1 MANFYDD
8 SPELA
13 SAYNLPEVYNSPDS
27 PTLNSTQNHRTL
39 ERHTSQA
46 QNQGQHQHQHQ
57 HQQPQQAWS
66 PLHSNHSPLRPLPLS
81 LPPPPPPP
89 PKQPIVSIQ
98 QDELPYGSTRQRQT
112 LDSSAPSA
120 LHHYSEN
127 PGSSGPPYPPGPRG
141 NRRHGALLR
150 GGSRLVLVL
159 SILCAIL
166 GAAVVGLAAGTGV
179 VAGRYAD
186 TSARLESLSS
196 SYSLLESHARTAA
209 PTATGG
215 AQPVATSLSSM
226 TNGCSDKDEKTT
238 GTRFVSKFHERPSF
252 TMFCNSDTQ
261 NGPLTAVFAGTF
273 DTCMEACGSWNN
285 YNDFNNFTSPNC
297 NGVTFVPGWLN
308 LTRATADRASG
319 SCFLKAGLNRTT
331 LVQPTLEMEV
341 HSALLEDKV
350 GSDPNSKRN
359 APLLVSSF

>member
-13 SAYNLPEVYNSPDS
+13 RAYNLPEVYNPPES
-27 PTLNSTQNHRTL
+27 PTLNSTQSHRTP
-39 ERHTSQA
+39 ERHISQA
-46 QNQGQHQHQHQ
+46 QYQTH
-57 HQQPQQAWS
+57 HQQPQPQQEWS
-66 PLHSNHSPLRPLPLS
+66 PLHSNPHPLRPLPLS
-81 LPPPPPPP
+81 IPPPPPPP

-98 QDELPYGSTRQRQT
+98 QDELTYGSARQRQT

-127 PGSSGPPYPPGPRG
+127 PRSSGPPYPPGPRG
-141 NRRHGALLR
+141 NRRHGVLLR

-159 SILCAIL
+159 SILCAVL
-166 GAAVVGLAAGTGV
+166 GVAVVGLAAGAGV
-179 VAGRYAD
+179 VAGRCAD
-186 TSARLESLSS
+186 TSVRLESLSS
-196 SYSLLESHARTAA
+196 SYSLLENHAQTAA

-215 AQPVATSLSSM
+215 PQPTGTGFSGV

-261 NGPLTAVFAGTF
+261 NGPLTAVFTGTF

-285 YNDFNNFTSPNC
+285 YINFNNFTSPNC

-331 LVQPTLEMEV
+331 LVPPVSEMEV
-341 HSALLEDKV
+341 HSALLEEKV
-350 GSDPNSKRN
+350 GSGSNDKRN
-359 APLLVSSF
+359 VPVLINTF